1 MRNPPAELEAPR
13 PSRDPQSIARPPHT
27 GPVGTVLTFSNVISA
42 LALMIALGGTAYA
55 VSLGRDSIGSREI
68 AAGAV
73 RSGELKNGALRPRD
87 LGFSVLGADDVGFSN
102 AAGADPTP
110 LAQGQGFISLATTQ
124 VKGGGQYLVTGFA
137 DTDAGSCEE
146 PVTLIFRVT
155 LDEQGLKSYP
165 EMTAIL
171 DPSANARAPIGIGGL
186 IGDHS
191 YGSDS
196 AGDHEIDFQAS
207 AVNGSGDDCTQV
219 LGRSLN
225 VVRLAE

>member
-1 MRNPPAELEAPR
+1 
-13 PSRDPQSIARPPHT
+13 
-27 GPVGTVLTFSNVISA
+27 
-42 LALMIALGGTAYA
+42 MIALGGTAYA

-124 VKGGGQYLVTGFA
+124 IESGGQYLVTGFA

-155 LDEQGLKSYP
+155 LDGQRLKTYP
-165 EMTAIL
+165 EMTAVL
-171 DPSANARAPIGIGGL
+171 NPSANARAPIGIGGVL
-186 IGDHS
+186 GRS
-191 YGSDS
+191 YGS
-196 AGDHEIDFQAS
+196 GPGGTHEIDFQAS
-207 AVNGSGDDCTQV
+207 VVNGPGNDCTQV

>member
-1 MRNPPAELEAPR
+1 MRRAATEPEAFRRNRGPE
-13 PSRDPQSIARPPHT
+13 SIARPPHT
-27 GPVGTVLTFSNVISA
+27 GPVGTLLTFSNVISV
-42 LALMIALGGTAYA
+42 LALMIALGGSAYA
-55 VSLGRDSIGSREI
+55 VSLGRDSIGHREI

-73 RSGELKNGALRPRD
+73 RSGEVKNDALRPRD
-87 LGFSVLGADDVGFSN
+87 LGFSVLGADDVGFSS
-102 AAGADPTP
+102 AVGTDPTA
-110 LAQGQGFISLATTQ
+110 LAQGQGFISLAKTQ
-124 VKGGGQYLVTGFA
+124 VERAGQYLVTGFA

-155 LDEQGLKSYP
+155 LDGQSLKTYP

-186 IGDHS
+186 IADHF
-191 YGSDS
+191 YGSDP
-196 AGDHEIDFQAS
+196 GGEHEIDFQAS